1 MDELSQ
7 LLNVFLG
14 DMSMVGP
21 WPALP
26 DEAEKKTEHVWRRLL
41 AESGLTGL
49 RQVSGRS
56 DLSWE
61 ESVWLDLR
69 HIGELAV
76 RLTCRF
82 YGKPNSVLLWVPG

>member
-1 MDELSQ
+1 MDELPQ

-26 DEAEKKTEHVWRRLL
+26 DEAEKKTQHVWRRLL

-49 RQVSGRS
+49 RQVNG
-56 DLSWE
+56 
-61 ESVWLDLR
+61 
-69 HIGELAV
+69 
-76 RLTCRF
+76 
-82 YGKPNSVLLWVPG
+82 